1 MFEVQNPTMITHLT
15 DFPDKLSPMLVKEL
29 RQGMRAKSFTLLFL
43 AFQGLLAFILLT
55 AGAAASSDDA
65 GAFASGVIF
74 TMFAG
79 AALFIQPMR
88 GVSALSSEISGN
100 TIEIMVLTRLSAWRI
115 VFGKWIAIVSQT
127 ALILVTI
134 VPYLILRY
142 FFGGMNLAGEMVFLG
157 LIFLT
162 SMALTAI
169 MVGLSGNATALVRLL
184 PIGGFIFL
192 MSRIPS
198 LLFRGGFKSFMGF
211 CAMTDSE
218 SRLAIA
224 AYAVFIIYIGWCA
237 LSHGTSV
244 IAPVAENHSTL
255 RRLIA
260 LGLVAATTVIGTIYK
275 IHPDGLVLIF
285 GIILVPSVV
294 TALTE
299 RSVLLPP
306 VCKPFLRNGLAG
318 KVASFVLLP
327 GWPAGVFYATLLL
340 SISIGGIALADSSK
354 PANLDVQTAIGALGC
369 LGGVMLAALLA
380 AHFTK
385 QESRRFTNFMV
396 FLLASI
402 LLAVIPMILASIN
415 NNHTKYLWLFIWNP
429 PVSLFMS
436 GSSGFVR
443 SEVLSAV
450 MIVDAIIL
458 LALLV
463 TAAKAFRA
471 YRPIISEA
479 EAELKVPAVP
489 GS

>member
-1 MFEVQNPTMITHLT
+1 MSDIQSSIMITHLT

-43 AFQGLLAFILLT
+43 VFQGLLAFILLT
-55 AGAAASSDDA
+55 ASSAASSDDA
-65 GAFASGVIF
+65 GSFASGVIF
-74 TMFAG
+74 SMFAG

-100 TIEIMVLTRLSAWRI
+100 TLEMMVLTRLSAWRI

-134 VPYLILRY
+134 IPYLILRY
-142 FFGGMNLAGEMVFLG
+142 FFGGMILAGELVFLG

-169 MVGLSGNATALVRLL
+169 MVGLSGNSTKLVRML
-184 PIGGFIFL
+184 PILGFMFL
-192 MSRIPS
+192 VSTVPNF
-198 LLFRGGFKSFMGF
+198 LFRGGFKSFMSF
-211 CAMTDSE
+211 CTMADSE

-224 AYAVFIIYIGWCA
+224 TYGVFITYIGWCA

-244 IAPVAENHSTL
+244 IAPAAENHSTL

-260 LGLVAATTVIGTIYK
+260 LGLIVATTVIGSYNAVN
-275 IHPDGLVLIF
+275 PELLNLIF
-285 GIILVPSVV
+285 AIILVPAIV

-299 RSVLLPP
+299 PSVLLPP
-306 VCKPFLRNGLAG
+306 VCKPFLRRGLAG
-318 KVASFVLLP
+318 KVAGVVLLP

-340 SISIGGIALADSSK
+340 SISAGCLWIAGIANSAATLKSE
-354 PANLDVQTAIGALGC
+354 TAIGALGC
-369 LGGVMLAALLA
+369 LGGILLAALLA
-380 AHFTK
+380 ANFTK

-402 LLAVIPMILASIN
+402 LLAVIPMILTSIN
-415 NNHTKYLWLFIWNP
+415 NHEKLLWFFIWNP
-429 PVSLFMS
+429 PVALLMAV
-436 GSSGFVR
+436 SSSFVK
-443 SEVLSAV
+443 SEVLAAV

-458 LALLV
+458 LMLLV
-463 TAAKAFRA
+463 TAGFAFRG
-471 YRPIISEA
+471 YRPVIE
-479 EAELKVPAVP
+479 EAELELANPVVPT
-489 GS
+489 